1 VLAACFFYLSRSK
14 SAYAKATKEIRTLF
28 TSTTELND
36 SSKLNKCAYLR
47 ACLDES
53 MRMAPPVASAL
64 FREVEDGGACI
75 DGHHIPAG
83 YDIGTC
89 IYSIQHSAANFADP
103 FTFMPERW
111 LSDAEVRPGIGA
123 ESDAGRVES
132 EERIKKAREALTP
145 FSFGPRSCIGKSLAV
160 MELMRIMAGV
170 IYHFDWRIADGKAGR
185 LGEGAL
191 GNEWGRHRQGEFQL
205 YDHLTAARKGPVLQ
219 FRRVVSS
226 GSTGAE
232 P

>member
-1 VLAACFFYLSRSK
+1 VLAACFFYLSRSN

-111 LSDAEVRPGIGA
+111 LSDAEVRPGLGA
-123 ESDAGRVES
+123 EFDAGRAES
-132 EERIKKAREALTP
+132 VERIKKAREALTP

-170 IYHFDWRIADGKAGR
+170 IYRFDWRIADGEAGR

-205 YDHLTAARKGPVLQ
+205 YDHLTAAKKGPVLQ

-226 GSTGAE
+226 GGTGAE